1 MKPLYNSSQKILV
14 SPLVYGS
21 SIPLLNIK
29 LPGLKKPERGDVLVL
44 AKGRKS
50 NFFVDILDNFLGFL
64 SFRKISLAT
73 LTGDRNT
80 KQYYVRR
87 LVGLPGDTIKINN
100 YNISIKPDQKEY
112 FVSEKKIINRKY
124 DIIKNSTSEDMSN
137 TDPFFGSYDEI
148 FLKKNEYLLAGDNR
162 KVSFQSGY
170 YIKTDIS
177 SFKGMVL
184 FKYWP
189 LQKK

>member
-1 MKPLYNSSQKILV
+1 M
-14 SPLVYGS
+14 
-21 SIPLLNIK
+21 
-29 LPGLKKPERGDVLVL
+29 VL